1 MSEGSLQAYF
11 KNQCKARGV
20 FWRKIK
26 FEGQRGCPDVMIA
39 YEGRVLFVELKNPNG
54 KGELSALQVRQIL
67 KLNAA
72 GVTCH
77 VTDSKDGVDD
87 VIRKLIG
94 T

>member
-39 YEGRVLFVELKNPNG
+39 FEGRVMFVELKNPNG
-54 KGELSALQVRQIL
+54 KGKLSALQVRQIL
-67 KLNAA
+67 KMNTA
-72 GVTCH
+72 GLTCH
-77 VTDSKDGVDD
+77 VTDNKEGVDD
-87 VIRKLIG
+87 VIRRI
-94 T
+94 TRT